1 MDFTKDIY
9 INKDIIHENSEIVIL
24 YKGLLFGNNLAND
37 IYISYGYGDMWEN
50 KNEIKMKPST
60 FGYLATIPVGTGK
73 TLQFCF
79 RNNENNWDNNQ
90 NENYILPIQEAEEN
104 ISLDLLNNLEK
115 ESKIEIAT
123 LANPLLDLKNDSN
136 ETESQNLL
144 ETTVV
149 SSDTISLPKTISLE
163 NISTQTIP
171 NNTIYTK
178 IKINEN
184 NENVILNSVIQS
196 NQDKTQF
203 ELESFTDLTEK
214 AKQQSVKAF
223 DEGKL
228 TAGSVYVNSLVKEI
242 SNETPQENTLIAVES
257 SQLKKPSVLNL
268 LITNIKLAFSKL
280 IQLIKSTVG
289 VKRNNEE

>member
-90 NENYILPIQEAEEN
+90 NENYILPIQETEEN

-184 NENVILNSVIQS
+184 NENVVLNSVIQS

-203 ELESFTDLTEK
+203 ELESFTELTEK

-289 VKRNNEE
+289 IKRNNEE

>member
-289 VKRNNEE
+289 IKRNNEE

>member
-90 NENYILPIQEAEEN
+90 NENYILPIQETEEN

-184 NENVILNSVIQS
+184 NESVVLNSVIQS

-203 ELESFTDLTEK
+203 ELESFTELTEK

-289 VKRNNEE
+289 IKRNNEE

>member
-90 NENYILPIQEAEEN
+90 NENYILPIQETEEN

-184 NENVILNSVIQS
+184 NENVVLNSVIQS

-289 VKRNNEE
+289 IKRNNEE

>member
-184 NENVILNSVIQS
+184 NENVVLNSVIQS

-289 VKRNNEE
+289 IKRNNEE

>member
-90 NENYILPIQEAEEN
+90 NENYILPIQKAEEN

-184 NENVILNSVIQS
+184 NENVVLNSVIQS

-289 VKRNNEE
+289 IKRNNEE